1 MYSTEE
7 KIQFLADLIAIDSVN
22 GKEKEVAIYIQS
34 FLKQH
39 GIDSEV
45 IDLGDNR
52 ADLIAS
58 YGSGKPVIGISGH
71 MDVVAAGDEAAW
83 DFNPFELTDHEGKLY
98 GRGTADMKGGVA
110 ALIFALLEIKD
121 QDLLEKGS
129 IRLMLTAAEESVQ
142 TGSAHLHENKYMDDV
157 DALIIAEPTGSVI
170 NTANKGSM
178 NFTIHSAGHAA
189 HSSIPNVGKN
199 AITPLLQFVLRI
211 EEEMSKAIEDVEFSS
226 FDFSDVIVNFGGV
239 EGDEVGNKALN
250 EFLRSTFLTNSMF
263 SGGVQINSVPDTA
276 SASFNVRTVNEFD
289 NNKVKELFHKVLA
302 EFEDANFTLEMSLDL
317 APAITTGEND
327 FVELAHKLGEEI
339 IGIPF
344 KVGPTTGVTDA
355 SNLLL
360 SKDPDFKFIVMGPGQ
375 TSLAHQVNEH
385 IDKDIYFNYIDLYVQ
400 LISQYANKA

>member
-45 IDLGDNR
+45 IDLGDHR

-83 DFNPFELTDHEGKLY
+83 DFDPFKMTEHEGNLY
-98 GRGTADMKGGVA
+98 GRGTADMKAGVA
-110 ALIFALLEIKD
+110 AFIFALIEIKENN
-121 QDLLEKGS
+121 LLEKGS

-142 TGSAHLHENKYMDDV
+142 TGSAHFHENKYMDDV
-157 DALIIAEPTGSVI
+157 DALIIGEPTGNVI

-178 NFTIHSAGHAA
+178 NFTIHSKGRAA
-189 HSSIPNVGKN
+189 HSSIPRVGVN
-199 AITPLLQFVLRI
+199 AITPLLKFVLRI
-211 EEEMSKAIEDVEFSS
+211 EEAMEEAIKNVEFSS

-239 EGDEVGNKALN
+239 EGDEEGNKALN
-250 EFLRSTFLTNSMF
+250 DFLRSTFLTNSMF
-263 SGGVQINSVPDTA
+263 TGGIQINSVPDTA

-289 NNKVKELFHKVLA
+289 NEKVKALFNDVLA
-302 EFEDANFTLEMSLDL
+302 EFNEADFDLEMSLDL

-327 FVELAHKLGEEI
+327 FVELAHKLGEDI
-339 IGIPF
+339 VKKQF
-344 KVGPTTGVTDA
+344 MVGPTTGVTDA

-360 SKDPDFKFIVMGPGQ
+360 SKDEDFKFIIMGPGQ

-385 IDKDIYFNYIDLYVQ
+385 VSKDEYLNYIDLYIQ
-400 LISQYANKA
+400 LITQYANK

>member
-1 MYSTEE
+1 MDSTEE

-83 DFNPFELTDHEGKLY
+83 DFDPFKMTEHEGNLY
-98 GRGTADMKGGVA
+98 GRGTADMKAGVA
-110 ALIFALLEIKD
+110 AFIFALIEIKENN
-121 QDLLEKGS
+121 LLEKGS

-142 TGSAHLHENKYMDDV
+142 TGSAHFHENKYMDDV
-157 DALIIAEPTGSVI
+157 DALIIGEPTGNVI

-178 NFTIHSAGHAA
+178 NFTIHSKGRAA
-189 HSSIPNVGKN
+189 HSSIPRVGVN
-199 AITPLLQFVLRI
+199 AITPLLKLVLRI
-211 EEEMSKAIEDVEFSS
+211 EEAMEEAIKNVEFSS

-239 EGDEVGNKALN
+239 EGDEEGNKALN
-250 EFLRSTFLTNSMF
+250 DFLRSTFLTNSMF
-263 SGGVQINSVPDTA
+263 TGGIQINSVPDTA

-289 NNKVKELFHKVLA
+289 NEKVKALFNDVLA
-302 EFEDANFTLEMSLDL
+302 EFNEADFDLEMSLDL

-327 FVELAHKLGEEI
+327 FVELAHKLGEDI
-339 IGIPF
+339 VKKQF
-344 KVGPTTGVTDA
+344 MVGPTTGVTDA

-360 SKDPDFKFIVMGPGQ
+360 SKDEDFKFVIMGPGQ

-385 IDKDIYFNYIDLYVQ
+385 VSKDEYLNYIDLYIQ
-400 LISQYANKA
+400 LITQYANK

>member
-71 MDVVAAGDEAAW
+71 MDVVAAGDPSAW
-83 DFNPFELTDHEGKLY
+83 DFDPFKMTEHEGNLY
-98 GRGTADMKGGVA
+98 GRGTADMKAGVA
-110 ALIFALLEIKD
+110 AFIFALIEIKENN
-121 QDLLEKGS
+121 LLEKGS

-142 TGSAHLHENKYMDDV
+142 TGSAHFHENKYMDDV
-157 DALIIAEPTGSVI
+157 DALIIGEPTGNVI

-178 NFTIHSAGHAA
+178 NFTIHSKGRAA
-189 HSSIPNVGKN
+189 HSSIPRIGVN
-199 AITPLLQFVLRI
+199 AITPLLTFVLRI
-211 EEEMSKAIEDVEFSS
+211 EEAMEVAIKNVEFSS

-239 EGDEVGNKALN
+239 EGDEEGNKALN
-250 EFLRSTFLTNSMF
+250 DFLRSTFLTNSMF
-263 SGGVQINSVPDTA
+263 TGGIQINSVPDTA

-289 NNKVKELFHKVLA
+289 NEKVKALFNDVLA
-302 EFEDANFTLEMSLDL
+302 EFNEADFDLEMSLDL

-327 FVELAHKLGEEI
+327 FVELAHKLGEVI
-339 IGIPF
+339 VKKQF
-344 KVGPTTGVTDA
+344 MVGPTTGVTDA

-360 SKDPDFKFIVMGPGQ
+360 SKDEDFKFVIMGPGQ

-385 IDKDIYFNYIDLYVQ
+385 VSKDEYLNYIDLYIQ
-400 LISQYANKA
+400 LITQYANK